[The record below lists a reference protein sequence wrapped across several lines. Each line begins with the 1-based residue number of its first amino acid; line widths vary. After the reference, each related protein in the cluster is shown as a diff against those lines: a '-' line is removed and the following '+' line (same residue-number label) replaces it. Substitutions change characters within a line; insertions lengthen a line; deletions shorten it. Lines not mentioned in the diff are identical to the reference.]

1 MRYRLRT
8 LMIVAGAVPPAIGFL
23 WFHWGF
29 VLLLLVCLALLAF
42 WFLFSLGLARFLA
55 HSLVSF
61 IMD

>member
-1 MRYRLRT
+1 
-8 LMIVAGAVPPAIGFL
+8 MIVAGAVPPAIGFL

-55 HSLVSF
+55 DLLVSF